1 MSKFVLIA
9 ESGAD
14 IDPQLVERYQIHIV
28 PMHVSF
34 GEETL
39 NDLDFPAQ
47 KVFDYYNNTGTVPKT
62 SGCNPEDFIEAF
74 DEVHAKFPDKHILHL
89 AYSAITTCSFQ
100 SAMIASEGR
109 DYVTSIDTKQVSVAQ
124 GIIVVKTAQYLEE
137 NPNCDLDELVAFAN
151 GLIDTNHMGFFPD
164 DLAYLRAGGRVSNAA
179 YMGAK
184 ILNLHPLIEIIDG
197 KLTSTKKYR
206 GSMRHIVP
214 KLLKDLG
221 ETYNFD
227 KDFILLG
234 CTEGTADIVKEKA
247 DLAARELGYKEV
259 MWMYAGCVIC
269 THGGPGAFGI
279 VGFSKK

>member
-1 MSKFVLIA
+1 MSKFVLMA

-14 IDPQLVERYQIHIV
+14 IDPKLVERYQIHIV

-47 KVFDYYNNTGTVPKT
+47 KVFDYYNNTGTIPKT

-74 DEVHAKFPDKHILHL
+74 DEVHARFHDKHILHL
-89 AYSAITTCSFQ
+89 AYSAVTTCSFQ
-100 SAMIASEGR
+100 SAAIASEGR
-109 DYVTSIDTKQVSVAQ
+109 DYITSIDTKQVSVAQ
-124 GIIVVKTAQYLEE
+124 GIIVVKTAQYLEA
-137 NPNCDLDELVAFAN
+137 NPDCTLDELVAVAN
-151 GLIDTNHMGFFPD
+151 SLIDTNHMGFFPD
-164 DLAYLRAGGRVSNAA
+164 DLAYLKAGGRVSNAA

-206 GSMRHIVP
+206 GSMRYIVP

-234 CTEGTADIVKEKA
+234 CTDGTADIVKEKA